1 MNVCVVGYGMMG
13 VWHSEALAEEERDFV
28 AALEQGRQPAVP
40 GRAVLPTMRLLQ
52 DVQDRWDAV
61 HGRRSLP
68 GRPLDEE
75 EGEGA

>member
-1 MNVCVVGYGMMG
+1 MNSTLTTGAG
-13 VWHSEALAEEERDFV
+13 SERIGSEQENCALCTRDFE

-40 GRAVLPTMRLLQ
+40 GRAVLPTMRVLQ

-68 GRPLDEE
+68 GRPLDED
-75 EGEGA
+75 EG